1 MEKNLTDK
9 VMALAKRRGFF
20 WQAYEPY
27 GGVGGFYVLG
37 DLGVRLKE
45 NIVNLWRNM
54 FLKPY
59 GFIEIESP
67 TIAPY
72 AVFEAS
78 GHVSSFKDAMAECQK
93 CNNKY
98 RADHLLTEQGINVS
112 ESTKLEVLEELLNQN
127 KIRCLECGQ
136 SSWKVSAF
144 ITMFQTNIGPY
155 KENIGFLRPE
165 TAQGMFVEF
174 KQIYESNRAKMPVGI
189 AQIGRAYRNEISP
202 RQGLIRLR
210 EFSQIELEFF
220 FNPLEGQCQ
229 PLEQVED
236 VKMNLLD
243 ETKVM
248 RGEEVPDIVS
258 AKEAIQKGLV
268 KQPWLAFFMALS
280 QKFMNE
286 LGVKP
291 EAQRF
296 RAKLEGERAHYSAQT
311 YDQEVFVEKYGWIEV
326 AGHAYRQDYDLKSHT
341 LRGRVDMHVVEEL
354 NTPVKVKAMLAYLD
368 ASKIKND
375 FKEKASE
382 IFRRASKID
391 PKTLAQKLQREDRI
405 DFEGLTIGREYFT
418 FKEVEETISS
428 TRYIPHVVE
437 PSFGIERIIIS
448 ILEHSYIEKED
459 RIVLSLS
466 EKIAPYKYAVFPLVK
481 KDGLDKKAIEIYDA
495 IKAKGLTA
503 IYDDDG
509 SIGRRYA
516 RVDEIGIPKAITVDY
531 QTLEDDTVT
540 VRDRDTWKQ
549 IRVKTQ
555 DLIRTSDNL

>member
-1 MEKNLTDK
+1 MEKNVTDK

-37 DLGVRLKE
+37 DLGVKLKE
-45 NIVNLWRNM
+45 KIVNLWRDI

-78 GHVSSFKDAMAECQK
+78 GHVSSFKDAMAECRK
-93 CNNKY
+93 CDNKY
-98 RADHLLTEQGINVS
+98 RADHLLAEQGINVP
-112 ESTKLEVLEELLNQN
+112 ESTKPDELERLLNQN
-127 KIRCLECGQ
+127 RIRCLECGQ
-136 SSWKVSAF
+136 SSWKVSEF
-144 ITMFQTNIGPY
+144 VTMFQTNIGPY

-189 AQIGRAYRNEISP
+189 AQIGKAYRNEISP

-229 PLEQVED
+229 HLEEVEE
-236 VKMNLLD
+236 VKMNILD
-243 ETKVM
+243 ESKVM
-248 RGEEVPDIVS
+248 QGDDTPHRVS
-258 AKEAIQKGLV
+258 AREAAQKGLV

-280 QKFMNE
+280 QKFMSE
-286 LGVKP
+286 VGVKP

-296 RAKLEGERAHYSAQT
+296 KAKLEGERAHYSVQT
-311 YDQEVFVEKYGWIEV
+311 YDQEVLLEKYGWIEV

-341 LRGRVDMHVVEEL
+341 SKGLTDMHVIQEL
-354 NTPVKVKAMLAYLD
+354 STPMKVKTAFAYLD
-368 ASKIKND
+368 ASKIKSD

-382 IFRRASKID
+382 IFKKTSKID
-391 PKTLAQKLQREDRI
+391 SKTLAQTLQREGKVDL
-405 DFEGLTIGREYFT
+405 DDVVLGKEYFT
-418 FKEVEETISS
+418 FKEVEEVVSS

-459 RIVLSLS
+459 RVVLSLS
-466 EKIAPYKYAVFPLVK
+466 EEIAPYRYAVFPLVK
-481 KDGLDKKAIEIYDA
+481 KDGLDKKATEIYNM
-495 IKAKGLTA
+495 IKAKGCTA

-516 RVDEIGIPKAITVDY
+516 RVDEVGVPKAITIDY

-540 VRDRDTWKQ
+540 VRDRDTWQ
-549 IRVKTQ
+549 QVRVKIQ
-555 DLIRTSDNL
+555 DLIRDIR